1 MKDLFDF
8 SRTYAGT
15 IFINGKK
22 FPCTLSF
29 PDHYIIFKLIA
40 EDQDSFIK
48 GMNAF
53 DFEGYVATESGTM
66 NFKAFNALQVHG
78 SSNHTRYSS
87 EHYQSDALLVT
98 HPDNDLNLREFGQA
112 NILFDHLESIGRF
125 IETDYP
131 TDARMIF
138 EFKRK
143 FEEINFYI
151 DKAEFLNL
159 QNPFHYRF
167 ENASKNI
174 FSASIG
180 PFFEYVPGVPLTYN
194 DLGRI
199 VKELSWFIQLIFG
212 SRQYAT
218 DLLVY
223 PKPIGSTSEVT
234 VLPYYFFNQE
244 MIEKKVK
251 ANIRTFDNPVFDVEK
266 IQPEIKVSFAIWKN
280 FNKIQRKIY
289 ILYYNE
295 INSPS
300 HVHDDRFKNLAA
312 IIQGL
317 EAFGTIVK
325 IDGLKGDMYKKLR
338 YACDDTLLGLI
349 KTVLTEDLI
358 FKLFEVMSVQRD
370 HFQHLNKPLKFDLN
384 EDSSDMVAVNHLM
397 QNMIRYHLLKAVH
410 FPQDKIIKLIKQDF
424 HNITIPMR
432 NLQVKLKEHY
442 Q

>member
-8 SRTYAGT
+8 SKTYAGT
-15 IFINGKK
+15 IFLNAKK

-29 PDHYIIFKLIA
+29 PNHHIIFKLIA
-40 EDQDSFIK
+40 EDQNSFIK
-48 GMNAF
+48 GMTAF

-66 NFKAFNALQVHG
+66 NFKAIKALQVHG
-78 SSNHTRYSS
+78 STNHTRYSS
-87 EHYQSDALLVT
+87 EHYQPEALMVT
-98 HPDNDLNLREFGQA
+98 HVDNDLDLREFGQA

-125 IETDYP
+125 VETDYP
-131 TDARMIF
+131 IDGRMIF

-143 FEEINFYI
+143 FEKINFY
-151 DKAEFLNL
+151 KEKTEFMNL
-159 QNPFHYRF
+159 QNPFYYRF

-174 FSASIG
+174 FSASIE
-180 PFFEYVPGVPLTYN
+180 PFFEYVPEAPITYN

-212 SRQYAT
+212 SRQFAT

-223 PKPIGSTSEVT
+223 PKPIGSTSEVM

-244 MIEKKVK
+244 MIEKKVG
-251 ANIRTFDNPVFDVEK
+251 ANIRTSFHPVYDVEK
-266 IQPEIKVSFAIWKN
+266 IQKEIKVSFAMWKN

-300 HVHDDRFKNLAA
+300 HVRDDRFKNLAA

-317 EAFGTIVK
+317 EAFGTTVK

-338 YACDDTLLGLI
+338 YACDDILWALI
-349 KTVLTEDLI
+349 KTVLAEDLI

-384 EDSSDMVAVNHLM
+384 EDGADMIAVNHLM
-397 QNMIRYHLLKAVH
+397 KCMIRYHLLKAVY
-410 FPQDKIIKLIKQDF
+410 FPEDKTIKLIKQDL
-424 HNITIPMR
+424 HNITMPMR
-432 NLQVKLKEHY
+432 KLQVKLKKRY